1 MVLLAELPKSAG
13 IHLSNRT
20 TACAI
25 RPELVAP
32 KFIDKHFTQDAARGI
47 TRAQDQY
54 IHRHSQAVINRWRV
68 S

>member
-13 IHLSNRT
+13 IHLSNGT

-47 TRAQDQY
+47 ACAQDEY
-54 IHRHSQAVINRWRV
+54 IHQFIRTMANRV
-68 S
+68 SVT

>member
-13 IHLSNRT
+13 IHLSN
-20 TACAI
+20 AI

-47 TRAQDQY
+47 ASAQDQS
-54 IHRHSQAVINRWRV
+54 IHHLFRTMANRLSV
-68 S
+68 T

>member
-47 TRAQDQY
+47 ASAQNQN
-54 IHRHSQAVINRWRV
+54 IHHLIRTMANRLRV
-68 S
+68 T